1 MIFPHLLKGVFPYM
15 FSEFFINRPIFAAVI
30 SIVIVLIGLITI
42 PLLPVEKTPDIT
54 PPTVV
59 VTAVY
64 PGANAQTVAD
74 TVATPIEE
82 AINGVDNLLYMSSS
96 SSNDGRMQVTA
107 TFEIGTDVDIA
118 TILVQNRVSIA
129 EGKLPEEVLR
139 QGISTQ
145 KQSPNITLVAC
156 LISPDGRYDETYMSN
171 YINLRMK
178 DVLSRVPGVGN
189 INVFGSKDFSMRLWL
204 DPEKLK
210 ARNLT
215 TNDIISAVRSQN
227 IQVTGGQLGSMPSPK
242 QQQFQY
248 TIQTLGRLYT
258 PEQFGDI
265 ILRASPNGR
274 ILRLKDVARIELGA
288 ENYFWNVKLNGQ
300 PSVAMGIFQTPGSNA
315 LAVAKGINDALVK
328 LSKDFPEGLEY
339 RIPYNPTTFI
349 SVAIEEILITL
360 GFTITLVIL
369 TVYIFLGDWRA
380 TLIPSITIPVSL
392 IGTFAVML
400 PLGMSINT
408 LTMFGLI
415 LVIGIVVDDAIVV
428 VENTSRIIEEESL
441 PAKDAAVKAMRQV
454 TGPVIAT
461 TLVLLAVF
469 IPTVVMGGITGRLY
483 QQFGITISIAMLFSA
498 LNALTMSPALC
509 ALLLRPRSERQSRFG
524 DFINNIMKKIT
535 QKYIAVVS
543 VITKKTFVIMLLFLI
558 MIVLA
563 LWLFKSL
570 PTGFIPNEDEGSIFI
585 NARLPDGSTLERTHQ
600 VMDKVSSILE
610 STDGV
615 KDYVVVS
622 GFSIL
627 DSAIIPN
634 GAVCFINL
642 QPWSKRKTPSLQVSQ
657 ILNRLQGQLFTIP
670 DALILG
676 FAPPAIRGL
685 GRTGGFELQL
695 QDRGGAGITA
705 LETSAQNLMS
715 RAASDPVV
723 TRLNSTLRANV
734 PQLFVDIDREK
745 AMSLGVPLATIFS
758 TLQTNL
764 GGTYVND
771 FNIFGRVFKVIAQAD
786 TNFRSTKENIES
798 LEVRNIR
805 GRMLPLRTVLSV
817 EDIVGPQIVTHFNL
831 YPSTTISGA
840 SQIGYSSGQAISEM
854 EKLSK
859 QELPENISYEWSGT
873 SYQEIRAGHQ
883 APKIF
888 LIAAVF
894 AFLFLAAQ
902 YESWTIP
909 FAIVFAVPIALLG
922 AVLFTWARGYENN
935 IYTQIGIVLLIGL
948 ASKTA
953 ILLVEFAK
961 KHHEAGASIRD
972 AAIEASRLRFR
983 PILMTALSFVFGTVP
998 LVIATGAGA
1007 NARRDLGTAVFG
1019 GMLVA
1024 TFIGILLIPV
1034 FYVVVQKITEKLTF
1048 RKQKR

>member
-1 MIFPHLLKGVFPYM
+1 M

-54 PPTVV
+54 PPTVSV
-59 VTAVY
+59 SAVY

-96 SSNDGRMQVTA
+96 SSNDGRMQLTA
-107 TFEIGTDVDIA
+107 TFEVGTDVDIA

-129 EGKLPEEVLR
+129 EGMLPEEVLR
-139 QGISTQ
+139 QGISTR

-189 INVFGSKDFSMRLWL
+189 INTFGSKDFSMRLWL

-215 TNDIISAVRSQN
+215 TNDVIAAVRTQN
-227 IQVTGGQLGSMPSPK
+227 IQVTGGQLGSMPSLK
-242 QQQFQY
+242 EQQFQY
-248 TIQTLGRLYT
+248 TIQTLGRLKT

-265 ILRASPNGR
+265 ILKASPKGK

-288 ENYFWNVKLNGQ
+288 ESYYWDVKLNGQ

-339 RIPYNPTTFI
+339 RIPFNPTTFI
-349 SVAIEEILITL
+349 SVAIKEILITL
-360 GFTITLVIL
+360 GFTILLVIL

-441 PAKDAAVKAMRQV
+441 SAKDAAVKAMRQV

-469 IPTVVMGGITGRLY
+469 IPTVVMGGITGKLY
-483 QQFGITISIAMLFSA
+483 QQFGVTISIAMLFSA
-498 LNALTMSPALC
+498 INALTMSPALC
-509 ALLLRPRSERQSRFG
+509 ALLLRPRSERPSRFG
-524 DFINNIMKKIT
+524 GLVDKIIRAIRK
-535 QKYIAVVS
+535 KYISAVS
-543 VITKKTFVIMLLFLI
+543 VITRMQFMMMLLFIIMFVVALLI
-558 MIVLA
+558 
-563 LWLFKSL
+563 FKSL
-570 PTGFIPNEDEGSIFI
+570 PTGFIPDEDEGSIFI
-585 NARLPDGSTLERTHQ
+585 NTRLPDGATLERTER
-600 VMDKVSSILE
+600 VMDNVGRILE
-610 STDGV
+610 NTDGV
-615 KDYVVVS
+615 EDYVAVS

-634 GAVCFINL
+634 GAICFVNL
-642 QPWSKRKTPSLQVSQ
+642 QPWSKRKASSLQVFQ
-657 ILNRLQGQLFTIP
+657 ILNRLQMQFFTLP
-670 DALILG
+670 DALILA
-676 FAPPAIRGL
+676 FTPPAIHGL

-695 QDRGGAGITA
+695 QDRGGAGIEALGTA
-705 LETSAQNLMS
+705 AQNLMS
-715 RAASDPVV
+715 RSASDPIV

-734 PQLFVDIDREK
+734 PQLFVNIDREK
-745 AMSLGVPLATIFS
+745 AMSLGVPLETIFS
-758 TLQTNL
+758 TLATNL
-764 GGTYVND
+764 GSTYVND
-771 FNIFGRVFKVIAQAD
+771 FNIFGRVFRVIAQAD

-798 LEVRNIR
+798 LEVRNIQ

-840 SQIGYSSGQAISEM
+840 SQTGYSSGQAISEM

-859 QELPENISYEWSGT
+859 QELPENISYEWSGA

-935 IYTQIGIVLLIGL
+935 VYTQIGIVLLIGL

-961 KHHEAGASIRD
+961 KHHEAGASIHD

-983 PILMTALSFVFGTVP
+983 PILMTALSFVFGTIP

-1024 TFIGILLIPV
+1024 TVIGILMIPV
-1034 FYVVVQKITEKLTF
+1034 FYVVVQIITEKVTF
-1048 RKQKR
+1048 HKKER

>member
-1 MIFPHLLKGVFPYM
+1 M

-30 SIVIVLIGLITI
+30 SIVIVLIGIIAI

-59 VTAVY
+59 VRAVY

-74 TVATPIEE
+74 TVATPLEE
-82 AINGVDNLLYMSSS
+82 AINGVENMLYMSSS
-96 SSNDGRMQVTA
+96 SSNDGRMQLTV
-107 TFEIGTDVDIA
+107 TFEVGTDVDIA
-118 TILVQNRVSIA
+118 TILVQNRVSTA
-129 EGKLPEEVLR
+129 LGTLPEEVIR

-156 LISPDGRYDETYMSN
+156 LISPEGKYDETYMSN

-189 INVFGSKDFSMRLWL
+189 VNVFGSKDFSMRLWL
-204 DPEKLK
+204 DPDKLK
-210 ARNLT
+210 ARGLT
-215 TNDIISAVRSQN
+215 TDEVLAAVRTQN

-242 QQQFQY
+242 DQQFQY
-248 TIQTLGRLYT
+248 TIQTLGRLRT
-258 PEQFGDI
+258 AEQFGDI
-265 ILRASPNGR
+265 ILKAASQGKV
-274 ILRLKDVARIELGA
+274 LRLKDVARIELGA
-288 ENYFWNVKLNGQ
+288 ETYYWNVKLNGQ

-315 LAVAKGINDALVK
+315 LAVAKGVNDALVR

-360 GFTITLVIL
+360 GFTVLLVIL
-369 TVYIFLGDWRA
+369 TVYFFLGDWRA

-441 PAKDAAVKAMRQV
+441 PAKAAAVKAMRQV

-469 IPTVVMGGITGRLY
+469 VPTVVMGGITGRLY
-483 QQFGITISIAMLFSA
+483 QQFGITISVAMLFSA
-498 LNALTMSPALC
+498 VNALTMSPALC
-509 ALLLRPRSERQSRFG
+509 ALLLRPRSERPNRFAG
-524 DFINNIMKKIT
+524 FVDKVMKRVRHE
-535 QKYIAVVS
+535 YLSVVS
-543 VITKKTFVIMLLFLI
+543 VITARPFVMMVLFAA
-558 MIVLA
+558 MVVLA
-563 LWLFKSL
+563 LLLFKSL
-570 PTGFIPNEDEGSIFI
+570 PTGFIPDEDEGSLFI
-585 NARLPDGSTLERTHQ
+585 NARLPDGATLERTEQ
-600 VMDKVSSILE
+600 VMDEVGGILKKNE
-610 STDGV
+610 GV
-615 KDYVVVS
+615 EDYVQVS

-627 DSAIIPN
+627 DGAIISN
-634 GAVCFINL
+634 GAVCFVNL
-642 QPWSKRKTPSLQVSQ
+642 QPWSKRKAPSMSAFQ
-657 ILNRLQGQLFTIP
+657 ILNRLQMQFFAVP
-670 DALILG
+670 DALILA
-676 FAPPAIRGL
+676 FTPPAIRGL
-685 GRTGGFELQL
+685 GRSGGFELQL
-695 QDRGGAGITA
+695 EDRGGAGIEA
-705 LETSAQNLMS
+705 LETAAQNLMG

-723 TRLNSTLRANV
+723 TRMNSTLRANV
-734 PQLFVDIDREK
+734 PQLFVNIDRTK
-745 AMSLGVPLATIFS
+745 AMSLGVPLETIFS

-764 GGTYVND
+764 GSTYVND
-771 FNIFGRVFKVIAQAD
+771 FNIFGRVFRVIAQAETD
-786 TNFRSTKENIES
+786 FRSTKENIER
-798 LEVRNIR
+798 LEVRNIQ
-805 GRMLPLRTVLSV
+805 GQMLPLRTVLSV
-817 EDIVGPQIVTHFNL
+817 ENIVGPQIVTHYNL
-831 YPSTTISGA
+831 YPSTTISG
-840 SQIGYSSGQAISEM
+840 SSTTGYSSGQAISEM
-854 EKLSK
+854 ETLSR
-859 QELPENISYEWSGT
+859 ETLPENIRYEWSGA
-873 SYQEIRAGHQ
+873 SYQEIRAGNQ

-888 LIAAVF
+888 LIAALF

-935 IYTQIGIVLLIGL
+935 VYTQIGIVLLIGL

-961 KHHEAGASIRD
+961 KYREGGASIHD
-972 AAIEASRLRFR
+972 AALEASRLRFR
-983 PILMTALSFVFGTVP
+983 PILMTALSFVFGTIP

-1007 NARRDLGTAVFG
+1007 NSRRDLGTAVFG
-1019 GMLVA
+1019 GMLMA
-1024 TFIGILLIPV
+1024 TIVGVLMIPV
-1034 FYVVVQKITEKLTF
+1034 FYVAVQVVTEKIS
-1048 RKQKR
+1048 RKKT

>member
-1 MIFPHLLKGVFPYM
+1 
-15 FSEFFINRPIFAAVI
+15 
-30 SIVIVLIGLITI
+30 
-42 PLLPVEKTPDIT
+42 
-54 PPTVV
+54 
-59 VTAVY
+59 
-64 PGANAQTVAD
+64 
-74 TVATPIEE
+74 
-82 AINGVDNLLYMSSS
+82 
-96 SSNDGRMQVTA
+96 
-107 TFEIGTDVDIA
+107 
-118 TILVQNRVSIA
+118 
-129 EGKLPEEVLR
+129 
-139 QGISTQ
+139 
-145 KQSPNITLVAC
+145 
-156 LISPDGRYDETYMSN
+156 
-171 YINLRMK
+171 
-178 DVLSRVPGVGN
+178 
-189 INVFGSKDFSMRLWL
+189 
-204 DPEKLK
+204 
-210 ARNLT
+210 
-215 TNDIISAVRSQN
+215 
-227 IQVTGGQLGSMPSPK
+227 
-242 QQQFQY
+242 
-248 TIQTLGRLYT
+248 
-258 PEQFGDI
+258 
-265 ILRASPNGR
+265 
-274 ILRLKDVARIELGA
+274 
-288 ENYFWNVKLNGQ
+288 
-300 PSVAMGIFQTPGSNA
+300 
-315 LAVAKGINDALVK
+315 
-328 LSKDFPEGLEY
+328 
-339 RIPYNPTTFI
+339 
-349 SVAIEEILITL
+349 
-360 GFTITLVIL
+360 
-369 TVYIFLGDWRA
+369 
-380 TLIPSITIPVSL
+380 
-392 IGTFAVML
+392 
-400 PLGMSINT
+400 
-408 LTMFGLI
+408 
-415 LVIGIVVDDAIVV
+415 
-428 VENTSRIIEEESL
+428 
-441 PAKDAAVKAMRQV
+441 
-454 TGPVIAT
+454 
-461 TLVLLAVF
+461 VLLAVF

-509 ALLLRPRSERQSRFG
+509 ALLLRPGSERQSRFG

-543 VITKKTFVIMLLFLI
+543 FITKKTFVIMLLFLV

-610 STDGV
+610 NTDGV
-615 KDYVVVS
+615 EDYVVVS

-627 DSAIIPN
+627 DGAIIPN
-634 GAVCFINL
+634 GAVCFVNL

-657 ILNRLQGQLFTIP
+657 ILNHLQGQLFTIP

-676 FAPPAIRGL
+676 FTPPAIRGL

-745 AMSLGVPLATIFS
+745 ALSLGVPLGTIFS

-764 GGTYVND
+764 GSTYVND
-771 FNIFGRVFKVIAQAD
+771 FNRFGRVFKVIAQAD

-854 EKLSK
+854 ERLSK

-961 KHHEAGASIRD
+961 KHHEAGASIRN

-998 LVIATGAGA
+998 LVIAAGAGA

-1024 TFIGILLIPV
+1024 TFVGVLMIPV

-1048 RKQKR
+1048 RKQEK

>member
-1 MIFPHLLKGVFPYM
+1 M

-107 TFEIGTDVDIA
+107 TFEVGTDVDIA

-215 TNDIISAVRSQN
+215 TNDIIAAVRTQN

-248 TIQTLGRLYT
+248 TIQTLGRLNT

-315 LAVAKGINDALVK
+315 LAVAKGINDVLVK

-509 ALLLRPRSERQSRFG
+509 ALLLRPGSERKNRFG
-524 DFINNIMKKIT
+524 GFINSIMKKIT

-543 VITKKTFVIMLLFLI
+543 VITKKTFVVMLLFLV

-563 LWLFKSL
+563 LRLFKSL

-585 NARLPDGSTLERTHQ
+585 NARLPDGSTLERTHH
-600 VMDKVSSILE
+600 VMDKVSSMLE
-610 STDGV
+610 NTDGV

-642 QPWSKRKTPSLQVSQ
+642 QPWSERKTPSLQVSQ
-657 ILNRLQGQLFTIP
+657 ILNHLQGQLFTIP

-695 QDRGGAGITA
+695 QDRGGAGITT

-715 RAASDPVV
+715 RAASDPIV

-745 AMSLGVPLATIFS
+745 ALSLGVPLGTIFS

-764 GGTYVND
+764 GSTYVND

-786 TNFRSTKENIES
+786 SNFRSTKENIES

-888 LIAAVF
+888 MIAAVF

-922 AVLFTWARGYENN
+922 AVLFTWVRGYENN

-1048 RKQKR
+1048 RKQER

>member
-1 MIFPHLLKGVFPYM
+1 M

-54 PPTVV
+54 PPTVSV
-59 VTAVY
+59 SAVY

-96 SSNDGRMQVTA
+96 SSNDGRMQLTA
-107 TFEIGTDVDIA
+107 TFEVGTDVDTA

-129 EGKLPEEVLR
+129 EGTLPEEVLR
-139 QGISTQ
+139 QGISTR

-156 LISPDGRYDETYMSN
+156 LISPDGRYDQTYMSN

-189 INVFGSKDFSMRLWL
+189 INVFGSKDFAMRLWL

-215 TNDIISAVRSQN
+215 TNDVIAAVRAQN
-227 IQVTGGQLGSMPSPK
+227 VQVTGGQLGSMPSPK

-248 TIQTLGRLYT
+248 TIQTLGRLKA
-258 PEQFGDI
+258 PEQFGNI

-274 ILRLKDVARIELGA
+274 ILRLKDVARVELGA
-288 ENYFWNVKLNGQ
+288 ENYYWNVKLDGR

-315 LAVAKGINDALVK
+315 LAVAKGVNNALEK

-360 GFTITLVIL
+360 GFTILLVIL
-369 TVYIFLGDWRA
+369 TVYFFLGDWRA

-428 VENTSRIIEEESL
+428 VENTSRIIEEEAL
-441 PAKDAAVKAMRQV
+441 PAKEAAVKAMRQV

-483 QQFGITISIAMLFSA
+483 QQFGITISIAVLFSSI
-498 LNALTMSPALC
+498 NALTMSPALC
-509 ALLLRPRSERQSRFG
+509 ALLLRPRSERSSRFG
-524 DFINNIMKKIT
+524 ALIDRIMKT
-535 QKYIAVVS
+535 VRGGYISVVA
-543 VITKKTFVIMLLFLI
+543 VITRMPFVMMLLFAL

-563 LWLFKSL
+563 VLIFTSL

-585 NARLPDGSTLERTHQ
+585 NARLPDGATLDRTER
-600 VMDKVSSILE
+600 VMDDVSRILKN
-610 STDGV
+610 TNGV
-615 KDYVVVS
+615 QDYVTVS

-627 DSAIIPN
+627 DGAIIPN
-634 GAVCFINL
+634 GAVSFVNL

-657 ILNRLQGQLFTIP
+657 ILNRLQMQFFALPG
-670 DALILG
+670 ALILG
-676 FAPPAIRGL
+676 FAPPAIHGL

-695 QDRGGAGITA
+695 QDRGGAGIEA
-705 LETSAQNLMS
+705 LETAAQNLMS
-715 RAASDPVV
+715 RAASDPVI

-734 PQLFVDIDREK
+734 PQLFVNIDREK
-745 AMSLGVPLATIFS
+745 ALSLGVPLETIFS
-758 TLQTNL
+758 TLATNL
-764 GGTYVND
+764 GSTYVND

-786 TNFRSTKENIES
+786 THFRSTKENIER
-798 LEVRNIR
+798 LEVRNSQ

-817 EDIVGPQIVTHFNL
+817 QDIVGPQIVTHFNL
-831 YPSTTISGA
+831 YPSTTISGTA
-840 SQIGYSSGQAISEM
+840 QTGYSSGQAISEM
-854 EKLSK
+854 EKLGR
-859 QELPENISYEWSGT
+859 ETLPENISYEWSGG

-922 AVLFTWARGYENN
+922 AVVFTWARGYENN
-935 IYTQIGIVLLIGL
+935 VYTQIGIVLLIGL

-961 KHHEAGASIRD
+961 KHHEAGASIHD

-998 LVIATGAGA
+998 LVIASGAGA

-1024 TFIGILLIPV
+1024 TVVGILMIPV
-1034 FYVVVQKITEKLTF
+1034 FYVVVQKITEKVSG
-1048 RKQKR
+1048 RKV

>member
-1 MIFPHLLKGVFPYM
+1 M

-30 SIVIVLIGLITI
+30 SIVIVIIGLITI
-42 PLLPVEKTPDIT
+42 PLLPIEKTPDIT

-59 VTAVY
+59 VSAVY

-74 TVATPIEE
+74 TVATPLEE
-82 AINGVDNLLYMSSS
+82 AINGVENMLYMSSS
-96 SSNDGRMQVTA
+96 SSNDGRMQLTV
-107 TFEIGTDVDIA
+107 TFEVGTDVDIA

-129 EGKLPEEVLR
+129 QGTLPEEVLR

-145 KQSPNITLVAC
+145 KRSPNITLVAC

-215 TNDIISAVRSQN
+215 TDDVIAAVRTQN

-242 QQQFQY
+242 EQQFQY
-248 TIQTLGRLYT
+248 TIQTLGRLST
-258 PEQFGDI
+258 SEQFGDI
-265 ILRASPNGR
+265 ILKSTPQGKV
-274 ILRLKDVARIELGA
+274 LRLKDVARIELGA
-288 ENYFWNVKLNGQ
+288 ETYYWDVKLNGR
-300 PSVAMGIFQTPGSNA
+300 PSVAMGVFQTPGSNA
-315 LAVAKGINDALVK
+315 LAVAKGINEALET
-328 LSKDFPEGLEY
+328 LSKNFPEGLEY
-339 RIPYNPTTFI
+339 QIPYNPTTFI

-360 GFTITLVIL
+360 GLTVLLVIL
-369 TVYIFLGDWRA
+369 TVYFFLGDWRA

-441 PAKDAAVKAMRQV
+441 SAHEAAVKAMRQV

-469 IPTVVMGGITGRLY
+469 TPTIVMGGITGRLY

-498 LNALTMSPALC
+498 VNALTMSPALC
-509 ALLLRPRSERQSRFG
+509 ALLLRPRSERPNRFG
-524 DFINNIMKKIT
+524 GFVDKIMKRIR
-535 QKYIAVVS
+535 QKYISVVS
-543 VITKKTFVIMLLFLI
+543 VIIEKLFVMMFLFIM
-558 MIVLA
+558 MTVLA
-563 LWLFKSL
+563 LLLFKSL
-570 PTGFIPNEDEGSIFI
+570 PTGFIPDEDEGSIFI
-585 NARLPDGSTLERTHQ
+585 NARLPDGATLVRTEQ
-600 VMDKVSSILE
+600 VMDEVGGILK
-610 STDGV
+610 STKGV
-615 KDYVVVS
+615 DDYVAVS

-627 DSAIIPN
+627 DGAIVSN
-634 GAVCFINL
+634 GAVCFVNL
-642 QPWSKRKTPSLQVSQ
+642 QPWSKRKAPSLGAFQL
-657 ILNRLQGQLFTIP
+657 LNRLQGRFFTLP
-670 DALILG
+670 DALVLA
-676 FAPPAIRGL
+676 FTPPAIQGL
-685 GRTGGFELQL
+685 GRAGGFELQL
-695 QDRGGAGITA
+695 QDRGGAGMTA
-705 LETSAQNLMS
+705 LETAAQDLMTSAG
-715 RAASDPVV
+715 ADPVV
-723 TRLNSTLRANV
+723 TRMNSTLRTNI
-734 PQLFVDIDREK
+734 PQLFVNIDREK
-745 AMSLGVPLATIFS
+745 AMSLGVPLQTIFS
-758 TLQTNL
+758 TLQTYL
-764 GGTYVND
+764 GSTYVND
-771 FNIFGRVFKVIAQAD
+771 FNIFGRVFRVIAQAD
-786 TNFRSTKENIES
+786 TNFRSTKENIER
-798 LEVRNIR
+798 LEVRNIH

-817 EDIVGPQIVTHFNL
+817 EDIVGPQSVTHYNL

-840 SQIGYSSGQAISEM
+840 SQMGYSSGQAISEM
-854 EKLSK
+854 EKLC
-859 QELPENISYEWSGT
+859 QQTLPENISYEWSGA
-873 SYQEIRAGHQ
+873 SYQEIRAGNQ

-888 LIAAVF
+888 LIASVF

-909 FAIVFAVPIALLG
+909 FAIVFAVPIAFLG
-922 AVLFTWARGYENN
+922 AVLFTWARGYDNN

-961 KHHEAGASIRD
+961 KQHEGGASIRD
-972 AAIEASRLRFR
+972 AAVEASRLRFR
-983 PILMTALSFVFGTVP
+983 PILMTALSFVFGTIP
-998 LVIATGAGA
+998 LVIASGAGA
-1007 NARRDLGTAVFG
+1007 NARHDLGTAVFG
-1019 GMLVA
+1019 GMLLA
-1024 TFIGILLIPV
+1024 TIVGILMIPV
-1034 FYVVVQKITEKLTF
+1034 FYVVVQKITERLSG
-1048 RKQKR
+1048 QKSQKTT

>member
-1 MIFPHLLKGVFPYM
+1 M

-54 PPTVV
+54 PPTVSV
-59 VTAVY
+59 SAVY

-74 TVATPIEE
+74 TVATPLEE
-82 AINGVDNLLYMSSS
+82 AINGVENMLYMSSS
-96 SSNDGRMQVTA
+96 SSNDGRMQLTI
-107 TFEIGTDVDIA
+107 TFEVGTDIDIA
-118 TILVQNRVSIA
+118 TILVQNRVAIA
-129 EGKLPEEVLR
+129 QGTLPEEVLR
-139 QGISTQ
+139 QGISTR

-215 TNDIISAVRSQN
+215 TNDVVAAVRSQN

-242 QQQFQY
+242 EQQFQY
-248 TIQTLGRLYT
+248 TIQTLGRLKT

-265 ILRASPNGR
+265 ILKSTPQGKV
-274 ILRLKDVARIELGA
+274 LKLKDIARIELGA
-288 ENYFWNVKLNGQ
+288 ETYYWDVKLNGR

-315 LAVAKGINDALVK
+315 LAVAKGINKALENLAK
-328 LSKDFPEGLEY
+328 NFPEGLEY

-360 GFTITLVIL
+360 GFTVMLVIL
-369 TVYIFLGDWRA
+369 TVYFFLGDWRA
-380 TLIPSITIPVSL
+380 TLIPSVTIPVSL

-441 PAKDAAVKAMRQV
+441 PAKEAAVKAMRQV

-469 IPTVVMGGITGRLY
+469 TPTIVMGGITGRLY
-483 QQFGITISIAMLFSA
+483 QQFGITISVAVLFSA
-498 LNALTMSPALC
+498 VNALTMSPALC
-509 ALLLRPRSERQSRFG
+509 AILLRPRSERPNRFG
-524 DFINNIMKKIT
+524 GFVDRIMKKIR
-535 QKYIAVVS
+535 QKYISAVA
-543 VITKKTFVIMLLFLI
+543 VITRIPYVMMLLFAVMFIAALLI
-558 MIVLA
+558 
-563 LWLFKSL
+563 FKSL
-570 PTGFIPNEDEGSIFI
+570 PTGFIPDEDEGSIFV
-585 NARLPDGSTLERTHQ
+585 NARLPDGATLVRTEK
-600 VMDKVSSILE
+600 VMDEVGDILK
-610 STDGV
+610 STNGV
-615 KDYVVVS
+615 EDYVAVS

-627 DSAIIPN
+627 DGAIVSN
-634 GAVCFINL
+634 GAVCFVKL
-642 QPWSKRKTPSLQVSQ
+642 QPWSKRKAPSMGAFQL
-657 ILNRLQGQLFTIP
+657 LNRLQGRFFTLP
-670 DALILG
+670 DALVLA
-676 FAPPAIRGL
+676 FTPPAIQGL
-685 GRTGGFELQL
+685 GRAGGFELQL
-695 QDRGGAGITA
+695 QDRGGAGMVA
-705 LETSAQNLMS
+705 LETAAQNLMA
-715 RAASDPVV
+715 RAGTDPVV
-723 TRLNSTLRANV
+723 TRMNSTLRTNV
-734 PQLFVDIDREK
+734 PQLFVNIDREK
-745 AMSLGVPLATIFS
+745 AMSLGVPLETIFS

-764 GGTYVND
+764 GSTYVND
-771 FNIFGRVFKVIAQAD
+771 FNIFGRVFRVIAQAD
-786 TNFRSTKENIES
+786 NNFRSTKENIEN
-798 LEVRNIR
+798 LEVRNTQ

-817 EDIVGPQIVTHFNL
+817 EDIVGPQIVTHYNL

-840 SQIGYSSGQAISEM
+840 SQTGYSSGQAISEM

-859 QELPENISYEWSGT
+859 QELPENISYEWSGA

-883 APKIF
+883 ATKIF

-922 AVLFTWARGYENN
+922 AVIFTWARGFENN

-961 KHHEAGASIRD
+961 KHHEAGASIND

-1024 TFIGILLIPV
+1024 TFVGVLMIPV
-1034 FYVVVQKITEKLTF
+1034 FYVFVQKITEKITS
-1048 RKQKR
+1048 RK

>member
-1 MIFPHLLKGVFPYM
+1 M

-54 PPTVV
+54 PPTVSV
-59 VTAVY
+59 SAVY

-74 TVATPIEE
+74 TVATPLEE
-82 AINGVDNLLYMSSS
+82 AINGVENMLYMSSS
-96 SSNDGRMQVTA
+96 SSNDGRMQLTI
-107 TFEIGTDVDIA
+107 TFEVGTDIDIA
-118 TILVQNRVSIA
+118 TILVQNRVAIA
-129 EGKLPEEVLR
+129 QGTLPEEVLR
-139 QGISTQ
+139 QGISTR

-215 TNDIISAVRSQN
+215 TNDVVAAVRSQN

-242 QQQFQY
+242 EQQFQY
-248 TIQTLGRLYT
+248 TIQTLGRLKT

-265 ILRASPNGR
+265 ILKSTPQGKV
-274 ILRLKDVARIELGA
+274 LKLKDIARIELGA
-288 ENYFWNVKLNGQ
+288 ETYYWDVKLNGR

-315 LAVAKGINDALVK
+315 LAVAKGINKALENLAK
-328 LSKDFPEGLEY
+328 NFPEGLEY

-360 GFTITLVIL
+360 GFTVMLVIL
-369 TVYIFLGDWRA
+369 TVYFFLGDWRA
-380 TLIPSITIPVSL
+380 TLIPSVTIPVSL

-441 PAKDAAVKAMRQV
+441 PAKEAAVKAMRQV

-469 IPTVVMGGITGRLY
+469 TPTIVMGGITGRLY
-483 QQFGITISIAMLFSA
+483 QQFGITISVAVLFSA
-498 LNALTMSPALC
+498 VNALTMSPALC
-509 ALLLRPRSERQSRFG
+509 AILLRPRSERPNRFG
-524 DFINNIMKKIT
+524 GFVDRIMKKIR
-535 QKYIAVVS
+535 QKYISAVA
-543 VITKKTFVIMLLFLI
+543 VITRIPYVMMLLFAVMFIAALLI
-558 MIVLA
+558 
-563 LWLFKSL
+563 FKSL
-570 PTGFIPNEDEGSIFI
+570 PTGFIPDEDEGSIFV
-585 NARLPDGSTLERTHQ
+585 NARLPDGATLVRTEK
-600 VMDKVSSILE
+600 VMDEVGDILK
-610 STDGV
+610 STNGV
-615 KDYVVVS
+615 EDYVAVS

-627 DSAIIPN
+627 DGAIVSN
-634 GAVCFINL
+634 GAVCFVKL
-642 QPWSKRKTPSLQVSQ
+642 QPWSKRKAPSMGAFQL
-657 ILNRLQGQLFTIP
+657 LNRLQGRFFTLP
-670 DALILG
+670 DALVLA
-676 FAPPAIRGL
+676 FTPPAIQGL
-685 GRTGGFELQL
+685 GRAGGFELQL
-695 QDRGGAGITA
+695 QDRGGAGMAA
-705 LETSAQNLMS
+705 LETAAQNLMA
-715 RAASDPVV
+715 RAGTDPVV
-723 TRLNSTLRANV
+723 TRMNSTLRTNV
-734 PQLFVDIDREK
+734 PQLFVNIDREK
-745 AMSLGVPLATIFS
+745 AMSLGVPLETIFS

-764 GGTYVND
+764 GSTYVND
-771 FNIFGRVFKVIAQAD
+771 FNIFGRVFRVIAQAD
-786 TNFRSTKENIES
+786 NNFRSTKENIEN
-798 LEVRNIR
+798 LEVRNTQ

-817 EDIVGPQIVTHFNL
+817 EDIVGPQIVTHYNL

-840 SQIGYSSGQAISEM
+840 SQTGYSSGQAISEM

-859 QELPENISYEWSGT
+859 QELPENISYEWSGA

-883 APKIF
+883 ATKIF

-922 AVLFTWARGYENN
+922 AVIFTWARGFENN

-961 KHHEAGASIRD
+961 KHHEAGASIND

-1024 TFIGILLIPV
+1024 TFVGVLMIPV
-1034 FYVVVQKITEKLTF
+1034 FYVFVQKITEKITS
-1048 RKQKR
+1048 RK

>member
-1 MIFPHLLKGVFPYM
+1 
-15 FSEFFINRPIFAAVI
+15 
-30 SIVIVLIGLITI
+30 
-42 PLLPVEKTPDIT
+42 
-54 PPTVV
+54 
-59 VTAVY
+59 
-64 PGANAQTVAD
+64 
-74 TVATPIEE
+74 
-82 AINGVDNLLYMSSS
+82 
-96 SSNDGRMQVTA
+96 
-107 TFEIGTDVDIA
+107 
-118 TILVQNRVSIA
+118 
-129 EGKLPEEVLR
+129 
-139 QGISTQ
+139 
-145 KQSPNITLVAC
+145 
-156 LISPDGRYDETYMSN
+156 
-171 YINLRMK
+171 
-178 DVLSRVPGVGN
+178 
-189 INVFGSKDFSMRLWL
+189 
-204 DPEKLK
+204 
-210 ARNLT
+210 
-215 TNDIISAVRSQN
+215 
-227 IQVTGGQLGSMPSPK
+227 
-242 QQQFQY
+242 
-248 TIQTLGRLYT
+248 
-258 PEQFGDI
+258 
-265 ILRASPNGR
+265 
-274 ILRLKDVARIELGA
+274 
-288 ENYFWNVKLNGQ
+288 
-300 PSVAMGIFQTPGSNA
+300 
-315 LAVAKGINDALVK
+315 
-328 LSKDFPEGLEY
+328 
-339 RIPYNPTTFI
+339 
-349 SVAIEEILITL
+349 
-360 GFTITLVIL
+360 
-369 TVYIFLGDWRA
+369 
-380 TLIPSITIPVSL
+380 
-392 IGTFAVML
+392 
-400 PLGMSINT
+400 
-408 LTMFGLI
+408 
-415 LVIGIVVDDAIVV
+415 
-428 VENTSRIIEEESL
+428 
-441 PAKDAAVKAMRQV
+441 
-454 TGPVIAT
+454 
-461 TLVLLAVF
+461 
-469 IPTVVMGGITGRLY
+469 
-483 QQFGITISIAMLFSA
+483 
-498 LNALTMSPALC
+498 
-509 ALLLRPRSERQSRFG
+509 
-524 DFINNIMKKIT
+524 
-535 QKYIAVVS
+535 
-543 VITKKTFVIMLLFLI
+543 
-558 MIVLA
+558 
-563 LWLFKSL
+563 
-570 PTGFIPNEDEGSIFI
+570 
-585 NARLPDGSTLERTHQ
+585 
-600 VMDKVSSILE
+600 MDKASSILE
-610 STDGV
+610 NTDGV

-657 ILNRLQGQLFTIP
+657 ILNHLQGRLFTIP

-695 QDRGGAGITA
+695 QDRGGAGITT

-745 AMSLGVPLATIFS
+745 ALSLGVPLGTIFS

-764 GGTYVND
+764 GSTYVND
-771 FNIFGRVFKVIAQAD
+771 FNVFGRVFKVIAQAD

-831 YPSTTISGA
+831 YPSTTISGT

-873 SYQEIRAGHQ
+873 SYQEIRAGNQ

-909 FAIVFAVPIALLG
+909 FAIVLAVPIALLG

-983 PILMTALSFVFGTVP
+983 PILMTALSFVFGTIP

-1048 RKQKR
+1048 RKQER